1 MPTPTLD
8 PASVESI
15 RTLPGDAVRRA
26 NSGVS
31 LPRHLAAE
39 NA

>member
-8 PASVESI
+8 PASVDSI

-26 NSGVS
+26 TSGLSV
-31 LPRHLAAE
+31 PRHLAAD